1 MISLGFRHA
10 VPIVVASL
18 LIGSTGT
25 PAAAQSQNDLRRE
38 NQSLRTQVADL
49 QRDLEAAREEI
60 AGLKAEIE
68 RLQKLLEE
76 GPPPAAAAPV
86 TPSDDEPAP
95 EERVTIDESVPEA
108 SPRALLAAVIA
119 GHRQEM
125 AGVAMGSE
133 PDGPARIGYMRRLNR
148 WLAKTNRQFKVPI
161 EWHVRIVDPAV
172 RYGRGYLLRLQAV
185 DPKTDVPLGD
195 AFDTLLSASL
205 ASRLRDHEQRHGLD
219 DVLLLKGIVEPGV
232 AINEQRLE
240 MGPFD
245 NPRFVGP
252 FVEFDFTVQAQTIL
266 PRPEEKKDKEPAEA
280 DTQPVDR

>member
-18 LIGSTGT
+18 LIGSMGA

-68 RLQKLLEE
+68 RLKQLLEE
-76 GPPPAAAAPV
+76 GPPAAPV
-86 TPSDDEPAP
+86 APAGDEPAP
-95 EERVTIDESVPEA
+95 EERVTIDESVPDA
-108 SPRALLAAVIA
+108 SPRALLATVIA
-119 GHRQEM
+119 GHQQEM
-125 AGVAMGSE
+125 AGVAMGSG
-133 PDGPARIGYMRRLNR
+133 PDEPARIGYMRRLNR
-148 WLAKTNRQFKVPI
+148 WVAKTNRQFKVPI

-172 RYGRGYLLRLQAV
+172 RYGRGYLLRLKAV
-185 DPKTDVPLGD
+185 DPETDVPLGD
-195 AFDTLLSASL
+195 PFDTVLSASL

-232 AINEQRLE
+232 AINEQRIE
-240 MGPFD
+240 KGPFD

-266 PRPEEKKDKEPAEA
+266 PRPEEKKDEKPAEA
-280 DTQPVDR
+280 DTQPVER

>member
-18 LIGSTGT
+18 LIGSMGA

-38 NQSLRTQVADL
+38 NQSLRTQVDDL

-68 RLQKLLEE
+68 RLKQLLEE
-76 GPPPAAAAPV
+76 GPPAAPV
-86 TPSDDEPAP
+86 APVEDEPAP

-119 GHRQEM
+119 GHQQEM
-125 AGVAMGSE
+125 AGMAMGSE
-133 PDGPARIGYMRRLNR
+133 PDGPTRIGYMRRLNR
-148 WLAKTNRQFKVPI
+148 WVARTNRQFKMPI

-252 FVEFDFTVQAQTIL
+252 FVEFGFAVQAQTIL
-266 PRPEEKKDKEPAEA
+266 PRPEEKKDKKPAEA

>member
-1 MISLGFRHA
+1 MTSLGFRHA
-10 VPIVVASL
+10 VPIVVAVL
-18 LIGSTGT
+18 LIGSIGA

-38 NQSLRTQVADL
+38 NQSLRTQVDDL
-49 QRDLEAAREEI
+49 QRELEAAREEI
-60 AGLKAEIE
+60 ARLQAEIE

-86 TPSDDEPAP
+86 APVEAEPAP
-95 EERVTIDESVPEA
+95 EAQVTIDESVPEA

-119 GHRQEM
+119 GHGQEM
-125 AGVAMGSE
+125 AGVPMGTESDE
-133 PDGPARIGYMRRLNR
+133 PARIGYMRRLNR
-148 WLAKTNRQFKVPI
+148 WVARTNRQFKMPI
-161 EWHVRIVDPAV
+161 EWHVRIVEPAV
-172 RYGRGYLLRLQAV
+172 RYGRGFLLRLQAV
-185 DPKTDVPLGD
+185 DPKTDVALGD

-219 DVLLLKGIVEPGV
+219 DVMVLKGIIEPGV

-252 FVEFDFTVQAQTIL
+252 FVEFGFTVQAQTIL
-266 PRPEEKKDKEPAEA
+266 PRPEEKKDEKPAEA
-280 DTQPVDR
+280 DTPPVER